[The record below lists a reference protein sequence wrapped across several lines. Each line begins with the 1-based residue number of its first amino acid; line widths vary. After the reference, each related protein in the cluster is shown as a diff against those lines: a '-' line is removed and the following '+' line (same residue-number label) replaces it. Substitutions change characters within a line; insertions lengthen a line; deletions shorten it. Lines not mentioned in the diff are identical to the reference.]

1 MESREK
7 TMKSISGTLGVP
19 VSQIEEM
26 FAKGCD
32 WDDVFKYAADRV
44 QELKVSM
51 EDMNL
56 PPRRK
61 NSNYTKPR
69 NRKKKPK
76 NKRR

>member
-1 MESREK
+1 MESKAVAIKR
-7 TMKSISGTLGVP
+7 ISDALGVP
-19 VSQIEEM
+19 VSQTEDM

-32 WDDVFKYAADRV
+32 WEDVFKYAADRA
-44 QELKVSM
+44 QALKVSM
-51 EDMNL
+51 EEMNL